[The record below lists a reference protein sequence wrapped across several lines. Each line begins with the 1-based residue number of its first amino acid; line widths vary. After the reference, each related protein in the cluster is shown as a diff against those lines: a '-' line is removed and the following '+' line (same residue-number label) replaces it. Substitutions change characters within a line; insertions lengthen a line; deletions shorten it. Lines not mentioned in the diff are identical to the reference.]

1 MPHAPEGGAPA
12 RGTPQAAVP
21 GPRDTHSPALPLPV
35 PAGIAARV
43 ARPRSAPPPPT
54 LADLVAAQAQ
64 WRPERTALID
74 DAGEHTYGA
83 LHLRVTALARGL
95 RALGVHTGDPVAV
108 AEDPCADMVALY
120 LATARIGAVLVPL
133 STRLTA
139 AELAV
144 PLGMARPVLAAG
156 SAERAEVLSAA
167 LDHCGADTTML
178 TGGEDT
184 TWADCV
190 AAAGAA
196 LPAGAGAPDP
206 EVGPDSPHLLLFTSG
221 TTGAP
226 KAAVLSQRR
235 SLGDAFGA
243 ALASGVRPDDRLLA
257 YQPLYHTGGWDF
269 LKQYLLAGGS
279 AVLMRKF
286 DPDTALA
293 LIERHRCTS
302 LFAVPLVL
310 ARLLDAPRLGR
321 TDLASLRRLMY
332 ASYEP
337 SRLVP
342 RAVAAFEERGA
353 RDIRLEHVYGQ
364 TEAGSFIATLRPE
377 DAVPDTLDAV
387 GTPVPGV
394 TVALLD
400 PALRPVQDGRTGEVC
415 VRGESV
421 MLGYLDDPGATA
433 AAFEGGWLHTGD
445 LGVKGADG
453 QLRIVGRLRDMV
465 RTAGENVFPKEVEA
479 ALVEH
484 PEVLDCA
491 VFGVPDE
498 EWDER
503 VAALVVRASG
513 STLTEDALTAHLRA
527 RLAGFK
533 LPRTLRFVAA
543 IPKTP
548 AGKTD
553 RKALPGRLAADP
565 APSGQVP
572 GPSGEVA
579 R

>member
-1 MPHAPEGGAPA
+1 MPHTAGAAPA
-12 RGTPQAAVP
+12 R
-21 GPRDTHSPALPLPV
+21 
-35 PAGIAARV
+35 GIAARV
-43 ARPRSAPPPPT
+43 ARPRPAPPPST
-54 LADLVAAQAQ
+54 LADLVAAQAR
-64 WRPERTALID
+64 WRPGHTALVD
-74 DAGEHTYGA
+74 EAGEHTYGA
-83 LHLRVTALARGL
+83 LHRRVTELAEGL
-95 RALGVHTGDPVAV
+95 RALGVLPGDPVAV
-108 AEDPCADMVALY
+108 ADDPCADMVALY
-120 LATARIGAVLVPL
+120 LATALTGAVLVPL
-133 STRLTA
+133 NTRLTEG
-139 AELAV
+139 ELAV
-144 PLGMARPVLAAG
+144 PLGMARPVLAA
-156 SAERAEVLSAA
+156 APADRAAVLSRA
-167 LDHCGADTTML
+167 LDRCGTDTVL
-178 TGGEDT
+178 LAGGPESS
-184 TWADCV
+184 WADRI
-190 AAAGAA
+190 AAAGADRA
-196 LPAGAGAPDP
+196 PSGTGDAGAAGP
-206 EVGPDSPHLLLFTSG
+206 ESPHLLLFTSG

-235 SLGDAFGA
+235 SIGDAFGA

-286 DPDTALA
+286 DPDTALD

-310 ARLLDAPRLGR
+310 ARLLGSPRLAR
-321 TDLASLRRLMY
+321 TDLSSFRRLMY

-337 SRLVP
+337 SRLIP

-353 RDIRLEHVYGQ
+353 RGVRLEHVYGQ
-364 TEAGSFIATLRPE
+364 TEAGSFITTLRPE
-377 DAVPDTLDAV
+377 DARPDNLDAV

-400 PALRPVQDGRTGEVC
+400 PEQRQVAEGETGEVC
-415 VRGESV
+415 VRGETV
-421 MLGYLDDPGATA
+421 MLGYLDNPGATA

-445 LGVKGADG
+445 LGRRDADG
-453 QLRIVGRLRDMV
+453 QLRIVGRLKDMV
-465 RTAGENVFPKEVEA
+465 RTAGENVFPKEVES

-491 VFGVPDE
+491 VFGTPDD

-503 VAALVVRASG
+503 VAAVVVRAPG
-513 STLTEDALTAHLRA
+513 SALTAESLVTHLRP

-533 LPRTLRFVAA
+533 LPRTVRFVTA

-553 RKALPGRLAADP
+553 RKALPALLAAP
-565 APSGQVP
+565 ADAEP
-572 GPSGEVA
+572 A
-579 R
+579 RGATP